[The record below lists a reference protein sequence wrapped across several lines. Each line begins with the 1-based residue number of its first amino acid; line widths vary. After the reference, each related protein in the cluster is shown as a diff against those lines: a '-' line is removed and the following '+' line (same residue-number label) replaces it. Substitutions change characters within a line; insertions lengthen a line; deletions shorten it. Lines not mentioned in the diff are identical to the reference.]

1 MSRSWNGLGGVFLK
15 SMPNS
20 DADTPMRMVMVMGEN
35 KARDAARGMGARG
48 ERRSVSSDDG

>member
-35 KARDAARGMGARG
+35 KARDAARGNGSKGR
-48 ERRSVSSDDG
+48 EEVSVK